1 MSTATCR
8 IPRERLVETPASA
21 PQFEVRIRNHGIGD
35 SEIELWEM
43 PSPATPRLTS
53 PQRIAGLRGRNLEL
67 VEHRVFRRLNQAGVR
82 LPRTADRVR
91 AYNLPED
98 LALRLGL
105 LFRVLA
111 PMRSRERMRSVT
123 EGIEAMGREE
133 AAYWLGMALHRR
145 NPRRVLTALR
155 YLLTSTD
162 GSPSEGK
169 NGR

>member
-1 MSTATCR
+1 
-8 IPRERLVETPASA
+8 
-21 PQFEVRIRNHGIGD
+21 
-35 SEIELWEM
+35 M